1 MDNEAF
7 KILERLERDGPI
19 NRSGVAQGDSGT
31 GKGILPYALA
41 TKLMARDKPRDCGA
55 GDRGLGDHA
64 GRPGSAQSGARRLL
78 TPLLEDFRPFMLR
91 AEWHNSS

>member
-1 MDNEAF
+1 MMDNEAF

-41 TKLMARDKPRDCGA
+41 TKLMARDWIRI
-55 GDRGLGDHA
+55 
-64 GRPGSAQSGARRLL
+64 GARTSRGIAALAIEVWEI
-78 TPLLEDFRPFMLR
+78 TPEGREALSQARGGF
-91 AEWHNSS
+91 